1 MTQAAP
7 PDSMPDNH
15 VLILDTTLRDGEQT
29 QGVTFTPAEKSNIAK
44 AFLQKLRVD
53 RLEIASARVSEGE
66 LLAVQRTT
74 EWAQGHGLLGK
85 IEVLG
90 FIDHTLSVAWIREA
104 GGEVL
109 NLLTKGS
116 ENHCRNQLR
125 KTLKQHVAEIRKTL
139 AYAHQ
144 QGLRTNVY
152 LEDWSNGYHDNP
164 QYVYELVT
172 ALKDEGIEHFM
183 LPDTLGVMSPDEV
196 FASLSDMQERFPW
209 ALFDF
214 HPHNDYGLGVA
225 NALYAVKSGIR
236 CIHVTMNCLGERA
249 GNAALAEVVV
259 ALRDKMKMSLNV
271 DESHLST
278 LSEMVA
284 TFSGKRTAANA
295 PIVGEDVFTQ
305 TSGIHADGDKKG
317 GLYHNPI
324 TPERFGRRRGYALGK
339 MSGKAS
345 LVKNLEALGI
355 QLVEENLKKVLRRVV
370 ELGDSKKTIT
380 PADLPF
386 IITDVLETEDVQP
399 IRLLGCS
406 LTSGLHL
413 KSVATVRLEIDGHE
427 YNEAGS
433 GNGGYDAFM
442 GAVRKI
448 LRKRHVECPE
458 LVDYEIRIPRGGH
471 TDALTEALITWQIDG
486 KRHQTVG
493 VDSDQVMAAVNATL
507 KMLNLR
513 FMQLKTRRS
522 EIAEESAA

>member
-1 MTQAAP
+1 
-7 PDSMPDNH
+7 
-15 VLILDTTLRDGEQT
+15 
-29 QGVTFTPAEKSNIAK
+29 
-44 AFLQKLRVD
+44 
-53 RLEIASARVSEGE
+53 
-66 LLAVQRTT
+66 
-74 EWAQGHGLLGK
+74 
-85 IEVLG
+85 
-90 FIDHTLSVAWIREA
+90 
-104 GGEVL
+104 
-109 NLLTKGS
+109 
-116 ENHCRNQLR
+116 
-125 KTLKQHVAEIRKTL
+125 
-139 AYAHQ
+139 
-144 QGLRTNVY
+144 
-152 LEDWSNGYHDNP
+152 
-164 QYVYELVT
+164 
-172 ALKDEGIEHFM
+172 
-183 LPDTLGVMSPDEV
+183 
-196 FASLSDMQERFPW
+196 
-209 ALFDF
+209 
-214 HPHNDYGLGVA
+214 
-225 NALYAVKSGIR
+225 
-236 CIHVTMNCLGERA
+236 
-249 GNAALAEVVV
+249 VVV

-386 IITDVLETEDVQP
+386 IITDVLETEDVQR